1 MQRWVPSVNTRCV
14 KIERKVKNRMWLSSF
29 LPTRQNI
36 AIKSFFWCFVSYCK
50 KNSLKCF
57 AFVAKAESLL
67 VIHIQFG
74 DFQVFEQR
82 EAVNAMVNRAQ
93 CWVPPLN
100 MQYGKFSG
108 KQSVLTFI
116 SSTIPANREKVKLL
130 SIALY
135 VMNILFS
142 RTRCDF
148 TSTLHKIDI
157 VCVWL

>member
-1 MQRWVPSVNTRCV
+1 M
-14 KIERKVKNRMWLSSF
+14 
-29 LPTRQNI
+29 
-36 AIKSFFWCFVSYCK
+36 
-50 KNSLKCF
+50 
-57 AFVAKAESLL
+57 AKAESLL

-74 DFQVFEQR
+74 DFQVFEKR
-82 EAVNAMVNRAQ
+82 EAIKAMVNKTQRR
-93 CWVPPLN
+93 VPPLN

-135 VMNILFS
+135 VMNILYS

-148 TSTLHKIDI
+148 TTSLHKIDI
-157 VCVWL
+157 VCA